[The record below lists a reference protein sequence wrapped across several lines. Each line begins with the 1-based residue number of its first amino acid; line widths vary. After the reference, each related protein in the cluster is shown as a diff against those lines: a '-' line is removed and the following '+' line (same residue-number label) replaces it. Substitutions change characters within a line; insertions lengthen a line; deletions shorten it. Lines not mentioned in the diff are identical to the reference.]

1 MSSIVLMKDSA
12 KVNLMPGAP
21 TNFVRHFL
29 ECIISD
35 TEINNLKK

>member
-1 MSSIVLMKDSA
+1 MSNIVLKDST